1 MPTTADTC
9 LYGSV
14 VGLDKLLA
22 LDSGGNQ
29 AEERSPSLAPSECDE
44 CEQQSASVAC
54 EDCGLVYCSPCDAH
68 RHRKGKLQAH
78 QRTAIVLVS
87 AIAEE
92 SGSAIASVIDWSVHD
107 VCEWLEAHDLL
118 LFVEEARTQTLD
130 GAGLLSSERLDRF
143 LELSTGVSRGQ
154 KKKLQ
159 REVHKLQSTTL
170 KPEQEETS
178 SSNRRE
184 LKTPP
189 APSPPPPRQTGSN
202 SMRRIGLDLR
212 VDVQPPVAMRAAPR
226 RAKSSLPLG
235 VNQLKIDVGEASST
249 PKRSNGGIRQAS
261 GALNLDLSQVKREE
275 KAVAASFDFSAT
287 GRLHTQGFEI
297 NTRGIKN
304 VPFHS
309 RQQQRQTGEKQ
320 SASDSATETL
330 GTRESLLLLEE
341 LGHGAGGKVFKALYM
356 PTFRLVAVKVIRV
369 YDQQKRHQMVRELKS
384 LYVNFVPLAAATFP
398 SASASSTVQAACE
411 ELVVFYDAYTNP
423 EVGSVSIVLEYMDG
437 GSLED
442 HMQATSGEAGC
453 SSEKEIANV
462 AVCGLKG
469 LAFLHEHHQLHRDIK
484 LSNMLINHQGQVKV
498 VSNVSL
504 HSCPWW
510 DHFLSESCVFWL
522 QISDFGISRDLEST
536 LAKATTFTGT
546 LLYMAPERIS
556 GGMYSYPSDIWSFGL
571 AVMACAIGKL
581 PVPAKDGYWGVVHA
595 VQEQPSPRLSDFGD
609 RFSPELCD
617 FLDQCLQKNPM
628 LRPPAARLLEHPFI
642 RKNHSPREQESARLH
657 LEQQPPTEKALERS
671 RQELLNIATKA
682 HSWCQE
688 HVDALRQR
696 SPSTTQG
703 DQPRERFDH
712 ISSRSKIEALAAQL
726 RLPVDEVA
734 PHLSFL
740 AQYCD

>member
-22 LDSGGNQ
+22 LDSGSNQ
-29 AEERSPSLAPSECDE
+29 AEERPASLAPPECDE

-68 RHRKGKLQAH
+68 RHRKGKLQSH
-78 QRTAIVLVS
+78 QRTAIVLERDV
-87 AIAEE
+87 AEE
-92 SGSAIASVIDWSVHD
+92 SGSNDASVNDWSVRD

-118 LFVEEARTQTLD
+118 LFVDEARAQTLN

-159 REVHKLQSTTL
+159 REVHKLQSTTI
-170 KPEQEETS
+170 KPEQEGAS
-178 SSNRRE
+178 SSNRQE

-189 APSPPPPRQTGSN
+189 APSLPPPRQTNSN

-212 VDVQPPVAMRAAPR
+212 VDVQPPVATRPAPR
-226 RAKSSLPLG
+226 RAKSLLPLG
-235 VNQLKIDVGEASST
+235 VNQLKIDVGEGDRGASST

-275 KAVAASFDFSAT
+275 KAVTASFDFSAT
-287 GRLHTQGFEI
+287 
-297 NTRGIKN
+297 
-304 VPFHS
+304 
-309 RQQQRQTGEKQ
+309 
-320 SASDSATETL
+320 
-330 GTRESLLLLEE
+330 
-341 LGHGAGGKVFKALYM
+341 AGGKVFKALYM

-498 VSNVSL
+498 T
-504 HSCPWW
+504 
-510 DHFLSESCVFWL
+510 
-522 QISDFGISRDLEST
+522 ISDFGISRDLEST

-657 LEQQPPTEKALERS
+657 REQQPPTEKALERS

-696 SPSTTQG
+696 SPSKTQG
-703 DQPRERFDH
+703 DQPQESFEH

-726 RLPVDEVA
+726 RLPIDEVA
-734 PHLSFL
+734 THLSFL